1 MDNWNLSCAE
11 ISDGISNSVLM
22 HFITDTC
29 GHSWSRFLRALSGA
43 TYKAAALV
51 IPTQSRKSETVHACN
66 STHVLTASHYEKN
79 SK

>member
-1 MDNWNLSCAE
+1 M
-11 ISDGISNSVLM
+11 
-22 HFITDTC
+22 
-29 GHSWSRFLRALSGA
+29 SGA

-51 IPTQSRKSETVHACN
+51 IPMQSRKSETVHACN